1 MLSLA
6 VAVEVI
12 ALLSSPANQQEW
24 RELLQETD
32 EGEGLATPER
42 SRTRRSR
49 QPQRRL
55 ERAEVAALV
64 EAYQSGTGCRSPA
77 RYGLHRNSVR
87 DILRRQGVPPRQRGS
102 EPLAGP
108 RNVRAL
114 RRRPVDCR
122 TGGPF
127 QRSPFDRLAHF
138 EVRRVGRRRRLIT
151 ISQLTATRGAELP
164 PFGTTGVV
172 LRRAPRYGTP
182 VGLVGSWSVDVL
194 ERLHGASQTAGS
206 GGVAA
211 YRASAGDRRTPVRR
225 TRREGAGLAS

>member
-1 MLSLA
+1 MLSVA

-151 ISQLTATRGAELP
+151 ISQLTATRGR
-164 PFGTTGVV
+164 GTVPERHDWGSASEGAALWDTRWTGRLVV
-172 LRRAPRYGTP
+172 SRRA
-182 VGLVGSWSVDVL
+182 
-194 ERLHGASQTAGS
+194 GALARR
-206 GGVAA
+206 VP
-211 YRASAGDRRTPVRR
+211 DRRLGRR
-225 TRREGAGLAS
+225 SYLPRFCR